1 MGQSLIESYL
11 PADLAD
17 ALEAKG
23 IRSIGEIPSADLPKF
38 AQGLTTNE
46 RATLKR
52 IYRSANESSSGKRKQ
67 KEDAERKLLREKID
81 KANAIVRQI
90 GEPGDPAGKMLK
102 MAELIK
108 VLELNSSIQDLSSKM
123 EDTLKSVRRSLDH
136 SSRYLLSTPSS
147 PSSDEDLIRC
157 VSFGACL
164 RGLVVGLDPEVNIN
178 QAPSQIL
185 SSPDVCPVLTP
196 GFEATEMHSY
206 VFSRQQLATSFQKMV
221 NSTGASFGFKVFKL
235 ETQEENNNHVTVHN
249 LSDCFVRLICHQF
262 PAASFQLDRS
272 ELVFTAGAFE
282 QLQAIS
288 DLESAEEFMLLYGSH
303 ISTGRFKLG
312 GILWQKLYITTEKPR
327 WMCENLNSGV

>member
-164 RGLVVGLDPEVNIN
+164 RGLVVGLGPEVNIN

-196 GFEATEMHSY
+196 GFEATEMQSF
-206 VFSRQQLATSFQKMV
+206 VFSRQQSATSFQKMV
-221 NSTGASFGFKVFKL
+221 NSTGASFGFKLFKL

-272 ELVFTAGAFE
+272 EPELLSNFKP
-282 QLQAIS
+282 
-288 DLESAEEFMLLYGSH
+288 SATWNQPRSLCCCTDRTFQQVASNWVASCGRS
-303 ISTGRFKLG
+303 STSPLRSRDGCAR
-312 GILWQKLYITTEKPR
+312 T
-327 WMCENLNSGV
+327 